1 MMKRNVGAMLVG
13 LLSAS
18 VAAAASCS
26 FPTYNITL
34 PTGTGTGGESGSS
47 GSVGGGGSSSA
58 TSTGS
63 TSSATSSTAT
73 SSSAA
78 SSSSTGGFDAGAC
91 PVDEDNDTV
100 ISWQCPGGNDCADQD
115 DRAHPG
121 AGFQAGPAIKG
132 TRSPNTLPY
141 DFDCDLK
148 EMKETLTLTCPTT
161 CVVDVG
167 LGFKED
173 EDCGASSALGHCG
186 NDSILGCKWI
196 SNSTNT
202 IERCK

>member
-18 VAAAASCS
+18 VAVAASCS

-58 TSTGS
+58 TSTG
-63 TSSATSSTAT
+63 TTSTAT
-73 SSSAA
+73 SSSTTSASA
-78 SSSSTGGFDAGAC
+78 TSSSSTGGFDAGAC

-121 AGFQAGPAIKG
+121 AGFLPGPAIKG
-132 TRSPNTLPY
+132 LLSPGTLPF
-141 DFDCDLK
+141 DFDCDTK
-148 EMKETLTLTCPTT
+148 EMKETPAPVCPGA
-161 CVVDVG
+161 CLAPGELV
-167 LGFKED
+167 FKD
-173 EDCGASSALGHCG
+173 AVACGAVGDLGRCTGTVFCAWLSDNSS
-186 NDSILGCKWI
+186 
-196 SNSTNT
+196 TT
-202 IERCK
+202 QRCK